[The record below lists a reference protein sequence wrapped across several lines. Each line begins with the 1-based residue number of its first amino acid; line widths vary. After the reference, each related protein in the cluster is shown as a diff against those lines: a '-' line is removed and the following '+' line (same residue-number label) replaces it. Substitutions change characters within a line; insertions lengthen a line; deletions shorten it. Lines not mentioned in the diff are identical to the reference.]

1 MKFISCSHDN
11 TGQVNRAERWP
22 SFMRS
27 FKGPGQGR
35 LCCLQYVVSKCT
47 AGREKAQTKHGRLL
61 WGLEVAPISS
71 AYIHW
76 LNGHL

>member
-35 LCCLQYVVSKCT
+35 LCCLQYVVSKYT
-47 AGREKAQTKHGRLL
+47 AGREKAQNRQGGRDEIV
-61 WGLEVAPISS
+61 WPGKKSVKVR
-71 AYIHW
+71 W
-76 LNGHL
+76 